1 MDSSL
6 CCPWCELK
14 FSDRQKCY
22 RHKKFKH
29 SEEYKASLL
38 KHSSPDELTFK
49 RCLCC
54 NCWTL
59 INLWSIEIHEKSAL
73 HSSLEK
79 CNKKKRKSKSFSYIF
94 SVSSRAFVSP
104 EISCNSLKKKNFLSF
119 RLFPFSENVCKP
131 RLKLRDLSFTG
142 PEQDEDEY
150 EDIREGDGS

>member
-59 INLWSIEIHEKSAL
+59 NNSRSIENHEESAL
-73 HSSLEK
+73 HKSVEK
-79 CNKKKRKSKSFSYIF
+79 CNKKKRKSVQLLGQSSLPISATKVKKEKLPEA
-94 SVSSRAFVSP
+94 VSHPPPAIEPELDRTLLLLVS
-104 EISCNSLKKKNFLSF
+104 
-119 RLFPFSENVCKP
+119 LFPKTSANHV
-131 RLKLRDLSFTG
+131 SN
-142 PEQDEDEY
+142 
-150 EDIREGDGS
+150 